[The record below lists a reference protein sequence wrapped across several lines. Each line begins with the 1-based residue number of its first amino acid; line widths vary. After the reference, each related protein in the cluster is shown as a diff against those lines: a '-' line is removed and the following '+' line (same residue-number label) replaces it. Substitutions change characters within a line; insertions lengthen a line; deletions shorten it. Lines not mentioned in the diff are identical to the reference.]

1 MRIPSLVIF
10 DPETSRACSGNCRSI
25 GSLAKQS
32 FADGALYVTAT
43 HRLPVETG
51 GAQPDLVV
59 LRLPARRPLL
69 EVLAPMR
76 RAWQSVS
83 VLAAICNVA
92 HDPSDLLDLLGYGL
106 DDFFCCPFSEID
118 LITRL
123 HRLLPEEKASLSE
136 RAEFVGGLKLDTL
149 VGQSKAFLEAV
160 SRIEKVARSNATV
173 LVRGETGVGKELFAR
188 AIHYNGTRKDRPFVP
203 LNCSALPD
211 SLFENELFG
220 HFRGAYTDASSSE
233 RGVLGEAE
241 GGTVFLDEIDALS
254 PSAQAKLLRFLQ
266 EGEYRPL
273 GSSKTIKANVRVIAA
288 TNANLSE
295 MLSTHRFREDLFYRL
310 NVLTVHVPSLRERAV
325 DIPLLANHFLGRYAV
340 EYQRGEFR
348 FSPAAMRKML
358 TYSWPGNVR
367 ELEGIL
373 HRAVVFSSSSTIDAD
388 DIELPAV
395 AATRSLEHASWRGA
409 KDEALHGFERDYLT
423 RLLVEFSGNVSQAAR
438 AANSD
443 RRTFQRL
450 LRKHGIER
458 VTFQKIV

>member
-10 DPETSRACSGNCRSI
+10 DPEADRACSGNCCSI

-32 FADGALYVTAT
+32 FAAGALYVTAT
-43 HRLPVETG
+43 HHFPAETG
-51 GAQPDLVV
+51 GHQPDLVV

-76 RAWQSVS
+76 QAWQSAS
-83 VLAAICNVA
+83 VLGAICNVA
-92 HDPSDLLDLLGYGL
+92 HDPADLLDLLRHGL
-106 DDFFCCPFSEID
+106 DDFFCCPFSVTD
-118 LITRL
+118 LVTRL
-123 HRLLPEEKASLSE
+123 HRLLPEEKASHSE
-136 RAEFVGGLKLDTL
+136 RAELVGSLKLDTL
-149 VGQSKAFLEAV
+149 VGQSRAFLEAV

-188 AIHYNGTRKDRPFVP
+188 AIHYNGTRKNRPFVP

-211 SLFENELFG
+211 NLFENELFG
-220 HFRGAYTDASSSE
+220 HNRGAYTDASSSE
-233 RGVLGEAE
+233 QGVLGEAE

-273 GSSKTIKANVRVIAA
+273 GSSKTIKADVRVIAA

-310 NVLTVHVPSLRERAV
+310 NILTVHVPPLRERTV
-325 DIPLLANHFLGRYAV
+325 DIPLLANHFLDRYAS

-373 HRAVVFSSSSTIDAD
+373 HRAVVFSSSRTIDAD
-388 DIELPAV
+388 DIELS
-395 AATRSLEHASWRGA
+395 AAAAAQSLEHASWRGA
-409 KDEALHGFERDYLT
+409 KDEALLGFERDYLT
-423 RLLVEFSGNVSQAAR
+423 RLLVEFRGNVSRAAR

-458 VTFQKIV
+458 VAFEKIV